1 MEIAIAKNCLQI
13 NSNDIFSTFFVFLSL
28 CLSLFLL
35 SFCAFHS
42 LFLSPSS
49 SSIVCTTQIY
59 QLIDY
64 VINIDYDIFR
74 PGNLEN
80 WEASLKLFDKR
91 LQQIERDAKNLIDK
105 CIPTMRSTEMAIE
118 LIKTIEQ
125 LNTRKCLVDHML
137 TKHDS
142 IVHKFISEIE
152 TIEQEFRVW
161 RWK

>member
-1 MEIAIAKNCLQI
+1 MTNGNNGNENCLKI
-13 NSNDIFSTFFVFLSL
+13 NSNDNFCFSLS
-28 CLSLFLL
+28 LSLFR
-35 SFCAFHS
+35 CC
-42 LFLSPSS
+42 
-49 SSIVCTTQIY
+49 SIVTQIY

-91 LQQIERDAKNLIDK
+91 LQTIERDAKNLIDK
-105 CIPTMRSTEMAIE
+105 CIPTLRSTEMGIE
-118 LIKTIEQ
+118 LINSIEH
-125 LNTRKCLVDHML
+125 LNTRECLVKHML

-152 TIEQEFRVW
+152 TIEQEFRVCC
-161 RWK
+161 K

>member
-1 MEIAIAKNCLQI
+1 MEIAAVKNCLKI
-13 NSNDIFSTFFVFLSL
+13 NSNDIFSFFAFSFHFLYFYHRFFSHVFLY
-28 CLSLFLL
+28 
-35 SFCAFHS
+35 
-42 LFLSPSS
+42 
-49 SSIVCTTQIY
+49 VCVCVFVTQIY

-91 LQQIERDAKNLIDK
+91 LQTIERDAKNLIDK
-105 CIPTMRSTEMAIE
+105 CIPTMRSTAMAVE
-118 LIKTIEQ
+118 LINSIEK
-125 LNTRKCLVDHML
+125 LNTRQCLVKHML

-161 RWK
+161 Q